1 MRVLEKRLRR
11 LEVGLLPPP
20 ETDDSRCFHEAVREI
35 LRRRAERL
43 GLSEPENIPA
53 RSFPP
58 GMSIAEKIIAS
69 QVRRPLTEA
78 ET

>member
-1 MRVLEKRLRR
+1 MKSIDRRLRR

-20 ETDDSRCFHEAVREI
+20 ETDDSRCFHEAVQEI

-53 RSFPP
+53 RSFRPE
-58 GMSIAEKIIAS
+58 MSIAEKIIAS
-69 QVRRPLTEA
+69 QLRRPLTEA